1 MVSLVNV
8 RLLIDA
14 MVQQTTVLI
23 AQLSTAAGIRAPLA
37 HVADQVFVE
46 LARELEGQGVGRKV
60 VADMFGLALRGY
72 QKRVQRLTES
82 TTFRERTLWEAVL
95 EYVRGREHV
104 TRREVTEYF
113 VKDDE
118 DALGS
123 VLHDLVASG
132 LVYSS
137 GQGRSTVYQ
146 ATAENAFAALVDE
159 TSAESVQSM
168 VWAVVY
174 HQPGVSAAELAERLR
189 LARALVD
196 AAISTLVGEGRL
208 RLAGSEA
215 EQRLE
220 AATLVVPVD
229 AESGWEAAVF
239 DHFQA
244 MVGAIGQKVRRGAL
258 RSKRSDRVG
267 GSTITFDI
275 RAGHPLEQET
285 LDLLQRVRRD
295 VNELWD
301 RVCAHN
307 ATHPISEEERVRVRF
322 YFGQSVIGGEED
334 QVVGDKS

>member
-1 MVSLVNV
+1 MNV

-46 LARELEGQGVGRKV
+46 LARELEAQGVGRKV

-95 EYVRGREHV
+95 EYVRGKEHV
-104 TRREVTEYF
+104 TRREVVDHF
-113 VKDDE
+113 AKDDE

-123 VLHDLVASG
+123 VLHDLVTSG

-146 ATAENAFAALVDE
+146 ATAENAFAALVNE

-168 VWAVVY
+168 VWALVY

-189 LARALVD
+189 LEPELVARTIRSLTA
-196 AAISTLVGEGRL
+196 EGRL
-208 RLAGSEA
+208 RVVEPD

-220 AATLVVPVD
+220 AATLVLPVD
-229 AESGWEAAVF
+229 SETGWEAAVF

-244 MVGAIGQKVRRGAL
+244 MVSAIGQKVRRGAL

-267 GSTITFDI
+267 GATITFDI
-275 RAGHPLEQET
+275 RAGHPLEHET
-285 LDLLQRVRRD
+285 LGLLERVRGD

-307 ATHPISEEERVRVRF
+307 AGHPIPEEERVRVRF
-322 YFGQSVIGGEED
+322 YFGQSVVGSEEERA
-334 QVVGDKS
+334 VGANS

>member
-1 MVSLVNV
+1 MNV

-46 LARELEGQGVGRKV
+46 LARELEAQGVGRKV

-104 TRREVTEYF
+104 TRREVAEHF
-113 VKDDE
+113 AKDDE

-137 GQGRSTVYQ
+137 GQGRNTVYR
-146 ATAENAFAALVDE
+146 ATAESAFAALVDE
-159 TSAESVQSM
+159 TTAESVQSM
-168 VWAVVY
+168 VWALVY
-174 HQPGVSAAELAERLR
+174 HQPGVGAPELAERLR
-189 LARALVD
+189 LEPALVD
-196 AAISTLVGEGRL
+196 AAIQTLVGEGRL
-208 RLAGSEA
+208 QVVGSGA

-229 AESGWEAAVF
+229 SESGWEAAVF

-275 RAGHPLEQET
+275 HSGHPLEQET
-285 LDLLQRVRRD
+285 LNLLQRVRRD

-307 ATHPISEEERVRVRF
+307 AAHPIPEEERVRVRF
-322 YFGQSVIGGEED
+322 YFGQSVIGGDED
-334 QVVGDKS
+334 LVAGEKS